1 MIPPRCCSLGE
12 IRADAGTA
20 IKEEKEIALG
30 NSKTV
35 EGITPLFTVSRKT
48 GAKQQNYLHRSAG

>member
-35 EGITPLFTVSRKT
+35 EGITPLFS
-48 GAKQQNYLHRSAG
+48 